1 MSNKSKFSTITTQ
14 QVLFPTNSGSIK
26 INTDDSGKIFIGSLS
41 APGTS
46 STLVIDPIQNKILTN
61 KIVVDE
67 VTFQDGSNFSLT
79 NNLIPS
85 SKIPEIPESKLSSE
99 VRTKINSSNSAISS
113 YFDENGKL
121 RENNAPIDYS
131 EIRTK
136 ANDGKTIADTLSGFF
151 DNNNKLKTNNLA
163 DSVVTTTNFN
173 DTFDTRF
180 NSKNPITTTNF
191 GSNFDTA
198 FSGKNAITTAN
209 FGSNFDTAFTGK
221 NPVTTGV
228 SGNFDDLFDGKV
240 PTGYETWN
248 ALAINATNGN
258 EALSKFSGAGGKLP
272 IDSVIPPGSYTGWGD
287 INTDIAKGISADN
300 DLNGLDFSIDNSDP
314 NNPIVKINKGGSR
327 GFATNTIGKSSIGLG
342 NVANESPTTIR
353 QGVTIDE
360 NGALQ
365 GIGNGSGTTI
375 SNNRVTL
382 QLAGQTLT
390 FNNGTSNPILLDS
403 GNVGLGNVENK
414 SSTDI
419 RNEIQIVNGVLS
431 GIGTSGI
438 VVNNDSISL
447 SRDATTGEIILDKG
461 IGTPVRANPFT
472 STKFTDVSSSADSA
486 KTTANTVRGFFT
498 DIPNQIPQLNLTY
511 LPTISESKLSSVV
524 TTKLGYANTIN
535 GYFTAGKL
543 NEANAADALK
553 NSNVT
558 KASIGLPNVE
568 DVSPTQIREGI
579 GLSVDSTTGQIS
591 ITRSGTTT
599 LTVNP
604 LSSTEFTSTKTNA
617 SNALTNAASAQST
630 ANSANTTATTVRN
643 FFGTETIPQL
653 KDSNT
658 PAGLKNS
665 NVSLSLSGQT
675 FIFNNG
681 TAQNIPI
688 SKDNVGL
695 NQVAN
700 ESPATIRSGITV
712 INGVLTGIGTS
723 NIVVDNS
730 SINLTRDETTG
741 EITLNKGIGSPITI
755 DPFSATRF
763 TTLSGTVNSTNT
775 LANEIDNRFTNG
787 ILKESNAADSLKNSN
802 VFSDSKF
809 IEVSGTANTAL
820 QNAATAQARANDAF
834 ANAATVFSDSRFI
847 EVSGTANTALQN
859 ANTGI
864 ENAAIAQSTADT
876 VSGYFSFGVIKS
888 SSLPANLKQTNVTV
902 SNANLDISNST
913 YYSNLFIRDGR
924 TLNSSIT
931 LTIPLPSNCSGCRL
945 IIYRGTNT
953 LIKNPITIK
962 CALTSNY
969 FISGTSVSSTIQ
981 FSPDSQT
988 KPLELYSNGA
998 QWFIV
1003 S

>member
-1 MSNKSKFSTITTQ
+1 MSNNSKFSTVTTQ

-26 INTDDSGKIFIGSLS
+26 INTDDSGKVFIGALS
-41 APGTS
+41 APGNGN
-46 STLVIDPIQNKILTN
+46 TLIVDPIQNE
-61 KIVVDE
+61 IV
-67 VTFQDGSNFSLT
+67 T
-79 NNLIPS
+79 
-85 SKIPEIPESKLSSE
+85 SKIRFSDGTFFDTAVDFSN
-99 VRTKINSSNSAISS
+99 INSSNSAVSS

-121 RENNAPIDYS
+121 RENNAPTDYS

-136 ANDGKTIADTLSGFF
+136 A
-151 DNNNKLKTNNLA
+151 
-163 DSVVTTTNFN
+163 
-173 DTFDTRF
+173 
-180 NSKNPITTTNF
+180 
-191 GSNFDTA
+191 
-198 FSGKNAITTAN
+198 
-209 FGSNFDTAFTGK
+209 
-221 NPVTTGV
+221 
-228 SGNFDDLFDGKV
+228 
-240 PTGYETWN
+240 
-248 ALAINATNGN
+248 TNGN
-258 EALSKFSGAGGKLP
+258 NAFNKFSGSGGKLP
-272 IDSVIPPGSYTGWGD
+272 IDSVIPPGSYTGWGE
-287 INTDIAKGISADN
+287 INTDLARGISADN
-300 DLNGLDFSIDNSDP
+300 DLSGLNFDIDNSDP

-327 GFATNTIGKSSIGLG
+327 GFTTTTIGKSSIGLG
-342 NVANESPTTIR
+342 NVANESPATIR
-353 QGVTIDE
+353 S
-360 NGALQ
+360 
-365 GIGNGSGTTI
+365 GIT
-375 SNNRVTL
+375 
-382 QLAGQTLT
+382 
-390 FNNGTSNPILLDS
+390 
-403 GNVGLGNVENK
+403 
-414 SSTDI
+414 
-419 RNEIQIVNGVLS
+419 IVNGVLN

-438 VVNNDSISL
+438 VVNNASIGL
-447 SRDATTGEIILDKG
+447 SRDPTSGEITLEKG
-461 IGTPVRANPFT
+461 VGTPVTVNPFT
-472 STKFTDVSSSADSA
+472 ATRFTDVSSSADSA

-511 LPTISESKLSSVV
+511 LPIISESKLSSVV
-524 TTKLGYANTIN
+524 TTKLAYANTIN

-543 NEANAADALK
+543 NEANAADSLK

-599 LTVNP
+599 LTVNS

-617 SNALTNAASAQST
+617 SNALTNAALAQST

-643 FFGTETIPQL
+643 FFDTETIPQL

-675 FIFNNG
+675 FTFNNG
-681 TAQNIPI
+681 TAQDIPI

-700 ESPATIRSGITV
+700 ESPSTIRSGITV

-763 TTLSGTVNSTNT
+763 TTLSGTVNNTNT
-775 LANEIDNRFTNG
+775 LANDIDNRFING

-802 VFSDSKF
+802 
-809 IEVSGTANTAL
+809 
-820 QNAATAQARANDAF
+820 
-834 ANAATVFSDSRFI
+834 VFSDSRFI

-864 ENAAIAQSTADT
+864 ENAATAQSTADT

-888 SSLPANLKQTNVTV
+888 SSLPANLKQTNITV

-931 LTIPLPSNCSGCRL
+931 LTIPFPSNCTGCRL

-953 LIKNPITIK
+953 LIKNSITIR
-962 CALTSNY
+962 CILTGNY
-969 FISGTSVSSTIQ
+969 FIAGTSVSSTIP

-998 QWFIV
+998 QWFVV